1 MLNFFKNKFAQLQP
15 WVFWLLVALLV
26 LVIASIS
33 IIYLSKN
40 GSINIAFI
48 KDKFGFGTWS

>member
-26 LVIASIS
+26 LVIATLS

-40 GSINIAFI
+40 GSENISFI
-48 KDKFGFGTWS
+48 KNLFNFGK